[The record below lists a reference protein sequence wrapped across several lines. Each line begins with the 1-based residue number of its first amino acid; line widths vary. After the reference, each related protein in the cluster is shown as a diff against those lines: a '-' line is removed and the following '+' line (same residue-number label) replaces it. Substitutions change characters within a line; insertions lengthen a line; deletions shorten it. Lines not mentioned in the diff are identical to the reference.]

1 MKTFTAILYQEYLIN
16 KRSLSNLL
24 MAIGMPV
31 AFFLLFTTIWAN
43 DKTVS
48 KDILEQGIRQYML
61 QMTAFSSLSFAFFTL
76 PYAFFDDRRE
86 NRLRSIQHSPIPIWQ
101 YYASK
106 MLSILVH
113 YLLAIAVVFAV
124 GHFAK
129 GVNMSA
135 DKWLMSAVLL
145 FVGAILFMPFGTLF
159 SHIQSSQTLSI
170 VANIFY
176 MGLAVLGGLW
186 MPVQSFPDFM
196 QKIAKLTPTYHLNN
210 LLISY
215 FKGHFS
221 FQSLL
226 ILFAYAMIVLT
237 IALVIGKKREV
248 K

>member
-1 MKTFTAILYQEYLIN
+1 MNTFTAILYQEYLIN

-24 MAIGMPV
+24 LAIGMPV
-31 AFFLLFTTIWAN
+31 AFFLLYTTIWES

-61 QMTAFSSLSFAFFTL
+61 QMTAFSSISFAFFTL

-86 NRLRSIQHSPIPIWQ
+86 NRLKVIQHSPVPIWQ
-101 YYASK
+101 YYVGK
-106 MLSILVH
+106 IIGILVH
-113 YLLAIAVVFAV
+113 YMVAIAVVFAV

-129 GVNMSA
+129 GVTMSTG
-135 DKWLMSAVLL
+135 DWLISAGLL
-145 FVGAILFMPFGTLF
+145 FIGATCFMPFGVLL

-170 VANIFY
+170 VSNIFY
-176 MGLAVLGGLW
+176 MGLSVLGGLW

-196 QKIAKLTPTYHLNN
+196 QKIAKITPTYHFNN

-215 FKGHFS
+215 FKHDFS
-221 FQSLL
+221 IQSLF
-226 ILFAYAMIVLT
+226 ILLTYAMIVLV
-237 IALVIGKKREV
+237 IALFIGKKLEV